1 MRGARLFT
9 GGGLGVPALAA
20 PMTLPFL
27 AQAKRIEAAG
37 AVHGE
42 YSVEMIDLVL
52 QQLGERAL
60 GVNAVASSRE
70 VLVFHR
76 DAMGSLY
83 PNHEIR
89 KREAVIPDEE
99 VVIADIQDFRID
111 HREPFGVLDDQ
122 EHPDRRTDLRSGDA
136 PAVPVALLPI
146 AERVPQVVGHDPDRR
161 GTRVVDRLAAGPQDR
176 VPEES
181 NAMNR
186 HLPNLRLDR
195 AGERHGR

>member
-1 MRGARLFT
+1 
-9 GGGLGVPALAA
+9 
-20 PMTLPFL
+20 MTLPFL
-27 AQAKRIEAAG
+27 AQAKGIETAG

-146 AERVPQVVGHDPDRR
+146 AERVPQVVGHDSDRR

-176 VPEES
+176 VPEEP

-186 HLPNLRLDR
+186 HTPNLRPER
-195 AGERHGR
+195 AGERRGR